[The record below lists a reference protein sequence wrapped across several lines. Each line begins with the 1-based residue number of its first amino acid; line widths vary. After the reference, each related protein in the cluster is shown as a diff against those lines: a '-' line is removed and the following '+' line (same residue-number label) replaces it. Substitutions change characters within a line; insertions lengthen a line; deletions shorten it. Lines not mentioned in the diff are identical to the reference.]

1 MRTSIILSIVVL
13 GLTFGGCKR
22 GSEPSVREAGR
33 EAHEAVQDAKEGA
46 ESAARKA
53 GRIAHDLAEETEA
66 AAKKA
71 GKTISKAAKEA
82 REGWKEAERE
92 DHTKGK

>member
-1 MRTSIILSIVVL
+1 MMRNWIILLIAGL
-13 GLTFGGCKR
+13 GLTLSGCTQ
-22 GSEPSVREAGR
+22 GTEPSARESS
-33 EAHEAVQDAKEGA
+33 D
-46 ESAARKA
+46 SPARKA
-53 GRIAHDLAEETEA
+53 GKAAHELAVETEA

-71 GKTISKAAKEA
+71 GKKISEAAKEA